1 MSDEKL
7 TGKFTRRAIMFGG
20 MQALAFSVIGARLYQ
35 LQVVEADL
43 YRTLA
48 EDNRINLELLPP
60 VRGRILDRFGRELAR
75 NQRTHGVI
83 LIPEQTNGVE
93 ATLDQLARLVPIS
106 DDVRQRVIK
115 DVSRNRSFTPITV
128 INDMEW
134 QAFAKVNVN
143 SPDLP
148 GVHSKTGYRR
158 DYLGGESLSHLLGY
172 VGYPS
177 GDDQQRDPD
186 PLLSMPGFQIGR
198 RGLERQFD
206 QELRGKAGNRQVEV
220 NALGRVIRELER
232 EEGEAGQDLVLTID
246 ADLQDFSAAR
256 FEGETGAAVLLDVAN
271 GDVLAMTSTPGFD
284 ANKFATGISTRDWR
298 KLVDDPRSPLLNKAV
313 QGRYPPGSTFKI
325 AVLAAALEAGVTND
339 TRKIMCSG
347 HIEMG
352 GHRFH
357 CWHRFG
363 HGLMNAKQAMRE
375 SCDVYFYQ
383 IAREVGIDR
392 IADMSRRLGLGQLYE
407 IGLPEQAKGLIPDRN
422 WKQAVFG
429 QPWQVGETFI
439 AGIGQGF
446 VTANALEL
454 AVMTARV
461 ANTELRA
468 VKPRLVVNP
477 DELTPDF
484 PELPVKSWIID
495 RVRDSL
501 DAVTNHPAGTAFEHR
516 MMWQHQEMAGKTGTA
531 QVRRITQAE
540 RDQGVLSNDQLP
552 WSQRDHALFVGYAPV
567 DKPRYA
573 VSVIV
578 EHGGSGSSV
587 AAPIA
592 RDLLIAALQRDSGA
606 QPSREGAPV
615 REQEV

>member
-1 MSDEKL
+1 MSEEKL
-7 TGKFTRRAIMFGG
+7 TERFTRRAILFGG
-20 MQALAFSVIGARLYQ
+20 MQALAFGVIGARLYQ

-106 DDVRQRVIK
+106 DDVRQRVIR
-115 DVSRNRSFTPITV
+115 DVGRNRSFTPITV

-177 GDDQQRDPD
+177 ENDQQRDPD
-186 PLLSMPGFQIGR
+186 PLLNMPGFQIGR

-206 QELRGKAGNRQVEV
+206 TELRGKAGNRQVEV
-220 NALGRVIRELER
+220 NALGRVIRELDR
-232 EEGEAGQDLVLTID
+232 EEGEAGKDLVLTID
-246 ADLQDFSAAR
+246 ANLQDFSAAR

-271 GDVLAMTSTPGFD
+271 GDVLAMASTPGFD
-284 ANKFATGISTRDWR
+284 ANKFATGISTHDWR

-325 AVLAAALEAGVTND
+325 AVLAAALEAGITTD
-339 TRKIMCSG
+339 ARKVMCGG

-363 HGLMNAKQAMRE
+363 HGMMNFKQATRE

-392 IADMSRRLGLGQLYE
+392 IADMSRRLGLGQVYD

-422 WKQAVFG
+422 WKQAVYG

-446 VTANALEL
+446 VTSTALEL

-461 ANTELRA
+461 ANPARQA
-468 VKPRLVVNP
+468 VAPRLVVDPNDMMP
-477 DELTPDF
+477 TF
-484 PELPVKSWIID
+484 SELPVKPWIID

-540 RDQGVLSNDQLP
+540 RDQGVLANKELP

-567 DKPRYA
+567 DKPRYG

-587 AAPIA
+587 ATPIA

-606 QPSREGAPV
+606 QPTREGAPV